1 MRYKEDLFG
10 EHLEK
15 RFRVGDKID
24 DEAYKFKEAVDT
36 LFDRGKDLATIRG
49 NLWRINQDM
58 DALRSNFRLELE
70 FVEDDKELDFVF
82 TIPKGVLESIQLA
95 REAMGKVNVAID
107 EIEKIVNEHF
117 TLK

>member
-1 MRYKEDLFG
+1 MRYKKDLFG

-15 RFRVGDKID
+15 RFKVGDKID
-24 DEAYKFKEAVDT
+24 GEACKFKEAVDT
-36 LFDRGKDLATIRG
+36 LFDRGKDLATIEG
-49 NLWRINQDM
+49 NLWRIRPNM

-82 TIPKGVLESIQLA
+82 TIPKSVLESIQLA